1 MKVIDI
7 SHLSKS
13 FGAKTVLKD
22 ITCSVEKGEI
32 FGLLGPSGAGKTT
45 LIKILS
51 GQLASSDGTAKLFG
65 SDCGNISKELYLQ
78 IGMVMDNSGL
88 YERLNCYDNLLL
100 FTKIFGI
107 DKKQIHEV
115 IKQVELSAAIK
126 IPVKKLSKGMRQR
139 LVLARAIIHKPKLL
153 FLDEPTSGLDPVTA
167 KQIHE
172 LLFELRDNGATI
184 FLTTHNME
192 EASKLCDNIAL
203 LDEGIILEYNSPE
216 EICRKYND
224 ENKVTILCKD
234 GKELILLNSNES
246 ALQIAECF
254 SQNNVL
260 SIHSSEPNLET
271 VFIKLTGRRLV

>member
-1 MKVIDI
+1 MNAIEI
-7 SHLSKS
+7 NHLSKS
-13 FGAKTVLKD
+13 FGTKTVLKD

-51 GQLASSDGTAKLFG
+51 GQLAVSDGTATLFG
-65 SDCGNISKELYLQ
+65 SDCGSISKELYLQ

-100 FTKIFGI
+100 FTKISGI
-107 DKKQIHEV
+107 DKKYIHEV

-126 IPVKKLSKGMRQR
+126 TPVRKLSKGMRQR

-153 FLDEPTSGLDPVTA
+153 FLDEPTSGLDPATA
-167 KQIHE
+167 KRIHE
-172 LLFELRDNGATI
+172 LLFELRDKETTI

-203 LDEGIILEYNSPE
+203 LNEGILLEYGSPE

-224 ENKVTILCKD
+224 ENKIIILCKD
-234 GKELILLNSNES
+234 GKELILPNSNES
-246 ALQIAECF
+246 VLQIAECF

-260 SIHSSEPNLET
+260 SIHSSEPTLET
-271 VFIKLTGRRLV
+271 VFIKLTGRRLA